1 MQDHTHAPTAQKS
14 TGANTYMSLYMYNTM
29 LAKIEG
35 TKYAVFF
42 IFSTWFC
49 ALMIS
54 VPPLLGWSE
63 YVPENSGLT

>member
-1 MQDHTHAPTAQKS
+1 MGSLYTLTALSIQRC
-14 TGANTYMSLYMYNTM
+14 LYMYNTM